1 METNVRSK
9 GNGHSDELNEG
20 ESRCLEQMVKEDLT
34 TITQELHN
42 GSSYSYSIHP
52 SARAKEKTI

>member
-9 GNGHSDELNEG
+9 GNEHSDELNEG

-34 TITQELHN
+34 TITQELQN
-42 GSSYSYSIHP
+42 GSS
-52 SARAKEKTI
+52 